1 MDSQDL
7 PLAHMAGIPA
17 DLSPALAWKEWNLI
31 FKGDMNK
38 KKKVFL
44 LRRREYGKGHTS
56 GRICRAVSLDDTG
69 TGELGPPPAGA
80 AVHPFSGSLVL
91 LLEMANGL
99 DLLESGVG
107 LPLLHLITVPY
118 GCSNVF
124 LMKRKT
130 QAAMTA
136 YVMLGRLFNL
146 IIAQCLH
153 LKNEAHH
160 VAPHSIVTRNK

>member
-1 MDSQDL
+1 
-7 PLAHMAGIPA
+7 
-17 DLSPALAWKEWNLI
+17 
-31 FKGDMNK
+31 MNR

-69 TGELGPPPAGA
+69 TGGLGSPPAGA
-80 AVHPFSGSLVL
+80 AVHPFSGSL

-99 DLLESGVG
+99 DLLERGVG
-107 LPLLHLITVPY
+107 LPLLHLITVPC
-118 GCSNVF
+118 GCSDVF

-136 YVMLGRLFNL
+136 CVMLGRLFNL
-146 IIAQCLH
+146 IIAQCPH